1 MLCRIVAKR
10 QRDEAVVTGCIEVEL
25 QLGAPK
31 PAVTHQRSLCRAL
44 LTLAAIER
52 LVQLRQ
58 SPKAGRQNALVRGVA
73 VIGPM
78 QQRHMSGLADQ
89 HAKAHHA
96 QVLSLALGV
105 TTLGEFTRRQ

>member
-1 MLCRIVAKR
+1 MLCRVVAKR
-10 QRDEAVVTGCIEVEL
+10 QRDEAVVAGGIEVEL

-31 PAVTHQRSLCRAL
+31 PAVPHQRSLRRAL
-44 LTLAAIER
+44 PTLAAVQR

-58 SPKAGRQNALVRGVA
+58 ASEAGRQHALVRGVA
-73 VIGPM
+73 VVGPM

-96 QVLSLALGV
+96 QVLSLALGM
-105 TTLGEFTRRQ
+105 TALGELTRRQ